1 MTPLSK
7 TEIALHWIVGLG
19 MIAIMAVGI
28 YIENT
33 EARSLMPLHKSFGI
47 ALFAFILL
55 RVVVRMRKGWPETV
69 SKGKAWEHILARVV
83 HWVLIIGTLVMP
95 ISGMLGSIFGGRG
108 LSLFNLELLTAS
120 LGADGRPV
128 AINETLANFAGGMHG
143 LAAKVL
149 IAAIL
154 LHVAGALKHSF
165 ADRDATLRR
174 MLGKSAT

>member
-1 MTPLSK
+1 MTALGK
-7 TEIALHWIVGLG
+7 TEIALHWIVGIG
-19 MIAIMAVGI
+19 MIILMAVGL
-28 YIENT
+28 YIENA

-55 RVVVRMRKGWPETV
+55 RVVIRIRKGWPETA

-83 HWVLIIGTLVMP
+83 HWVLILGTLAMP

-108 LSLFNLELLTAS
+108 LSLFNLDLIAAN
-120 LGADGRPV
+120 LGSDGRPV
-128 AINETLANFAGGMHG
+128 AISETLAGIAGGMHG
-143 LAAKVL
+143 LVANVL

-165 ADRDATLRR
+165 AGHDATLKR
-174 MLGKSAT
+174 MLGRSAT